1 MKRHRPVIARA
12 SEESGH
18 ATSWRGWVF
27 IVGLALDGI
36 LPAFASG
43 HAGDNP
49 VRLAVFGAFAA
60 LVIAWVCVALH
71 ELGHAVASSLV
82 GGRVRQ
88 VRIGAGPHLGT
99 RQAFGAE
106 VVLRVLPT
114 DGCTMCEP
122 PTGTALRGRLI
133 VRAGAGIFV
142 NAGLI
147 AVALTMLSGYWALMI
162 AVVNGYMLVSN
173 ALPHTAPIAE
183 GAFPSDGLAL
193 LRLLRAPAPAAHL
206 AAQAL
211 PTPMSR
217 PASGLGPAG
226 ASAAD
231 PTPPR
236 LGCAATT
243 ITAHDE
249 ANGGEQVERFTDLFD
264 PRARRVIV
272 LAQEE
277 ARLLNHER
285 TGAEHLLIGLH
296 HEREGI
302 PARMLASRGISY
314 ERLRGSLADIKRPE
328 RWKRLIGR
336 GRPPAT
342 GPLRLTPQ
350 AKQVLVRS
358 HQEALALGHNLV
370 GPEHLLL
377 GLLQETDGIVV
388 ELLARLGINRLEL
401 RAEALEILEHRDAA
415 RARPTGTS

>member
-18 ATSWRGWVF
+18 ASSWRVWVF

-71 ELGHAVASSLV
+71 ELGHAVASSLI

-88 VRIGAGPHLGT
+88 VRIGAGPQLRT

-122 PTGTALRGRLI
+122 PTGTALRARLI

-142 NAGLI
+142 NAALI
-147 AVALTMLSGYWALMI
+147 GVALTMLSGYWALMI
-162 AVVNGYMLVSN
+162 LLVNGYMLVSN
-173 ALPHTAPIAE
+173 VLPHTTPIAE
-183 GAFPSDGLAL
+183 GALPSDGLAL

-217 PASGLGPAG
+217 PSGFGPAG
-226 ASAAD
+226 ASAPD

-236 LGCAATT
+236 LGGAATT
-243 ITAHDE
+243 ITAPDE

-314 ERLRGSLADIKRPE
+314 ERLRASLADIKRPE

-358 HQEALALGHNLV
+358 HQESLALGHNLI

-401 RAEALEILEHRDAA
+401 RAEALEILEHRDTNGV
-415 RARPTGTS
+415 RPTGPS